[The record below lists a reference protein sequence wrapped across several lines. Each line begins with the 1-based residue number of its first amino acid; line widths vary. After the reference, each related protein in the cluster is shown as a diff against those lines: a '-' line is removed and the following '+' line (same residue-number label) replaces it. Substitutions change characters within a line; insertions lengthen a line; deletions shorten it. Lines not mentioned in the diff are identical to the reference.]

1 MNADLAHYVERFS
14 KLRTDSGKDKY
25 PERTQ
30 HKAPHKPLLLLSVLD
45 LAAQGSLTTN
55 FIPVSP
61 ELGDLFATYWT
72 LTMQVDRAGNWSLPF
87 FHLKS
92 EGFWHLVPQTG
103 KQEALAAI
111 RQIAGMGQL
120 RETVIGAQLDE
131 ALYQLVCA
139 EESRNT
145 LRTVLLE
152 KYFQPEL
159 RDTLIEQAGVNQA
172 AYQYSQDLLQKVI
185 TSTDTASFAPQ
196 PEQLAAVRDQGFRK
210 AIVKAYDHR
219 CVLCGIRLVTLDGL
233 TAATAAHI
241 IPWSVSYNDD
251 PRNGLCLC
259 RLCHWAFDVGL
270 ATITTRYRVRLSQQM
285 SSAGNIAGYL
295 STLDTRPIFEPQE
308 TLFNPDAHALSWH
321 LANVFLS

>member
-1 MNADLAHYVERFS
+1 MNNDLAHYVEQFS
-14 KLRTDSGKDKY
+14 KLRTDSGKNKY

-45 LAAQGSLTTN
+45 FAAQGSLTTN
-55 FIPVSP
+55 FVPVSS
-61 ELGDLFATYWT
+61 ELGDLFATYWG
-72 LTMQVDRAGNWSLPF
+72 LAMPVDRAGNWSLPF

-103 KQEALAAI
+103 KQEVLAAV
-111 RQIAGMGQL
+111 RQIAGMAQL

-131 ALYQLVCA
+131 ALYQLMCA
-139 EESRNT
+139 EESRNA
-145 LRTVLLE
+145 LRIALLD
-152 KYFQPEL
+152 KYFQSEL
-159 RDTLIEQAGVNQA
+159 RGALLEQAGINQA
-172 AYQYSQDLLQKVI
+172 AYRYSQELLQKVM
-185 TSTDTASFAPQ
+185 TSSDTASFAPQ
-196 PEQLAAVRDQGFRK
+196 LEQPAVVRDQGFRK

-219 CVLCGIRLVTLDGL
+219 CVLCGIRLITLDGL
-233 TAATAAHI
+233 TVATAAHI

-270 ATITTRYRVRLSQQM
+270 ASITVKYRVKLSRQM
-285 SSAGNIAGYL
+285 SAAGNISGHL

-308 TLFNPDAHALSWH
+308 TVFNPDVHALIWH
-321 LANVFLS
+321 MENVFRS